1 VKKKMLEEIEQ
12 LKKYIDLAEAKINY
26 HQRQIER
33 WQIEINKTQ
42 IAIENIRKKQT
53 TITDFKTAQELLD
66 EQGTNL

>member
-1 VKKKMLEEIEQ
+1 MMEEIEQ

-33 WQIEINKTQ
+33 WQIEINKNER
-42 IAIENIRKKQT
+42 AIDNIRKKLA

-66 EQGTNL
+66 EKGTNL

>member
-1 VKKKMLEEIEQ
+1 MLEEIEQ